1 MSVRA
6 GAALASAVLVAAT
19 GLLVGCGEQP
29 ADPAGGPD
37 GSAEGLTPPGSELDI
52 GQTATVPLADES
64 SVVEVTVTDIEAGSP
79 GQAPGLDG
87 TPYFVRVAVTAV
99 SGQASDFRPESQV
112 VGWSGDTQVPPVASP
127 LTIGPCTRTSLR
139 TDVSVGQT
147 WETCVT
153 FVVESGELDR
163 AGFDDDDSYQAD
175 QGTAVSWR

>member
-6 GAALASAVLVAAT
+6 GTALVAAALVTAT
-19 GLLVGCGEQP
+19 GSLVGCGEQAAGP
-29 ADPAGGPD
+29 ASGPD
-37 GSAEGLTPPGSELDI
+37 RGAEGLTAPGTELRLGETAVVPVGGRASE
-52 GQTATVPLADES
+52 
-64 SVVEVTVTDIEAGSP
+64 VEVTVTDIEAGSP

-99 SGQASDFRPESQV
+99 SGQARDFLPESYV

-127 LTIGPCTRTSLR
+127 LTIGPCTRTSPR

-153 FVVESGELDR
+153 FVVASGELDR
-163 AGFDDDDSYQAD
+163 AGFDDDEDYQAD
-175 QGTAVSWR
+175 QGTAITWR